1 MMATDLLPPLS
12 YIETELESYLP
23 AGWVLAEVEPHWDEG
38 EGAFHAKVLDGS
50 YLDWDLWVPK
60 AEADRH
66 GRIEAL
72 RRAVDKLDRMR
83 FKSFL

>member
-1 MMATDLLPPLS
+1 MAADLLPPLS
-12 YIETELESYLP
+12 YTEIELESYQVS
-23 AGWVLAEVEPHWDEG
+23 GWVLADAAPHWHEG
-38 EGAFHAKVLDGS
+38 KAAFHATVVDGS
-50 YLDWDLWVPK
+50 ELEWDLWVPK

-72 RRAVDKLDRMR
+72 RRAVDKLDRGR

>member
-1 MMATDLLPPLS
+1 MISELLPPLT
-12 YIETELESYLP
+12 YTDVELESYLP
-23 AGWVLAEVEPHWDEG
+23 AGWVLGDPEPHWEDDKES
-38 EGAFHAKVLDGS
+38 FHATVLDGS
-50 YLDWDLWVPK
+50 ELDWDLWIPK

-72 RRAVDKLDRMR
+72 RRAVDELDRMR

>member
-1 MMATDLLPPLS
+1 MATDLLPPLS
-12 YIETELESYLP
+12 YTDLELESYLP
-23 AGWVLAEVEPHWDEG
+23 SGWVLTDAEPHWDGKE
-38 EGAFHAKVLDGS
+38 EAFHAKVIDGS
-50 YLDWDLWVPK
+50 ELDWDLWVPK

-72 RRAVDKLDRMR
+72 RRAVDKLDRLR

>member
-1 MMATDLLPPLS
+1 MATDLLPPLS
-12 YIETELESYLP
+12 YIEIELESYLP
-23 AGWVLAEVEPHWDEG
+23 AGWTLGQPEPHWQDDK
-38 EGAFHAKVLDGS
+38 GAFHARVLDGS
-50 YLDWDLWVPK
+50 FLAWDLWIPK
-60 AEADRH
+60 EEADKH

>member
-1 MMATDLLPPLS
+1 MATDLLPPLS
-12 YIETELESYLP
+12 YTDLELESYLLS
-23 AGWVLAEVEPHWDEG
+23 GWVLADDEPHWDEK
-38 EGAFHAKVLDGS
+38 EGAFHAKVVDGS
-50 YLDWDLWVPK
+50 ELDWDLFVPK